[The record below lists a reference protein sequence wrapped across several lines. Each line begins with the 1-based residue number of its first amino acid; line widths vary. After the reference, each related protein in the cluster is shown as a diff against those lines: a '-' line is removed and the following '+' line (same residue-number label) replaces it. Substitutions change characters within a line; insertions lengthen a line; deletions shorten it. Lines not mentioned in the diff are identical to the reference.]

1 MYPHLILT
9 PQGSSPKKWIPGHP
23 TFHPGCR
30 YAAIPGKSV
39 NNQNVE
45 VDLHDVR
52 PYLIIYYD
60 HVLHLADL
68 GHNTYMKLGQTP
80 FQVSEKIQY

>member
-1 MYPHLILT
+1 MSKDPIPEPKFTGRNIIL
-9 PQGSSPKKWIPGHP
+9 P
-23 TFHPGCR
+23 FHPGCR

-52 PYLIIYYD
+52 PYSIIDYD
-60 HVLHLADL
+60 HVLHLAYL
-68 GHNTYMKLGQTP
+68 GHVQTT
-80 FQVSEKIQY
+80 FEEGDKILQLSFL

>member
-1 MYPHLILT
+1 MSKNPIPTPKYTGRNIIL
-9 PQGSSPKKWIPGHP
+9 P
-23 TFHPGCR
+23 FHPGCR

-52 PYLIIYYD
+52 PYSIIYYD

-68 GHNTYMKLGQTP
+68 GHTIYMKLGQIP
-80 FQVSEKIQY
+80 FQVNETIQY

>member
-1 MYPHLILT
+1 MSKVPIPAPKYTGRNIIL
-9 PQGSSPKKWIPGHP
+9 P
-23 TFHPGCR
+23 FHPGCR

-52 PYLIIYYD
+52 PYSIIYYD
-60 HVLHLADL
+60 HVLHLANL
-68 GHNTYMKLGQTP
+68 GHVQTA
-80 FQVSEKIQY
+80 FKVGDTILQLSFL

>member
-1 MYPHLILT
+1 MSKVPIPAPKYTGRNIIL
-9 PQGSSPKKWIPGHP
+9 P
-23 TFHPGCR
+23 FHPGCR

-52 PYLIIYYD
+52 PSSIIYYD
-60 HVLHLADL
+60 YVLHLANL
-68 GHNTYMKLGQTP
+68 GHVQTT
-80 FQVSEKIQY
+80 FKVGDKILQLSFL

>member
-1 MYPHLILT
+1 MSKVPIPAPKYTGRNIIL
-9 PQGSSPKKWIPGHP
+9 P
-23 TFHPGCR
+23 FHPGCR

-52 PYLIIYYD
+52 PYSIIYYD
-60 HVLHLADL
+60 HVLHDL
-68 GHNTYMKLGQTP
+68 GHTIYMKRGQTP
-80 FQVSEKIQY
+80 FQASEKIQY

>member
-1 MYPHLILT
+1 MSKDPIIA
-9 PQGSSPKKWIPGHP
+9 PKFTGRNIIVP
-23 TFHPGCR
+23 FHPGCR
-30 YAAIPGKSV
+30 YAAIPGNSV

-52 PYLIIYYD
+52 PSSIIYYD

-68 GHNTYMKLGQTP
+68 GHTIYMKLGQTP

>member
-1 MYPHLILT
+1 MSKDPITAPKFTGRNIIL
-9 PQGSSPKKWIPGHP
+9 P
-23 TFHPGCR
+23 FHPGCR

-52 PYLIIYYD
+52 PYSIIYYD

-68 GHNTYMKLGQTP
+68 GHTIYMKLGQIP
-80 FQVSEKIQY
+80 FQVNETIQY

>member
-1 MYPHLILT
+1 MSKVPIPAPKYTGRNIIL
-9 PQGSSPKKWIPGHP
+9 P
-23 TFHPGCR
+23 FHPGCR

-52 PYLIIYYD
+52 PYSMIYYD
-60 HVLHLADL
+60 YVLHLADL
-68 GHNTYMKLGQTP
+68 GHTTHMKLGQTP
-80 FQVSEKIQY
+80 FQVSEKSQY